1 MGTGVRPEEAFGADW
16 SDVDLE
22 AGVFTIRRA
31 FAKGKLKTYAKTARS
46 RRRVPIRSKVIAS
59 LKTLPKRAGIVFLP
73 PVAGTSTST
82 TGAAASGRPRSQRP
96 VSSTAHLRHAS
107 HLCDVESRG
116 GHERLHARP
125 SMGTS
130 VPVID
135 ATYGHLAIDADGN
148 DRELLDAYDEAKGH
162 VVGTDSGEEE
172 ESNLPE
178 NGETAP

>member
-1 MGTGVRPEEAFGADW
+1 MARLASPTGEEVDSVAAELGPFGPIAVVCVGTGVRPEEAFGADW

-82 TGAAASGRPRSQRP
+82 TGAAASGRQRSERP
-96 VSSTAHLRHAS
+96 VSSTAASTTCVTPLRRG
-107 HLCDVESRG
+107 VSR
-116 GHERLHARP
+116 RA
-125 SMGTS
+125 
-130 VPVID
+130 
-135 ATYGHLAIDADGN
+135 
-148 DRELLDAYDEAKGH
+148 
-162 VVGTDSGEEE
+162 
-172 ESNLPE
+172 
-178 NGETAP
+178 